1 MKTLMTA
8 CSLAVLLAAAP
19 AFAQTGTSSSKAPAK
34 EVSPSVASTEGQMD
48 PALARMRADQLK
60 GKDVYGSD
68 GKEIAQ
74 VEGVVR
80 KGKDTFVVLDVDH
93 VVDVSDKDVV
103 LPANR
108 LHMKGDKMTLDMT
121 KDQIQGLEKWQKG
134 KYEDVKGALK

>member
-1 MKTLMTA
+1 MKTVMTA

-19 AFAQTGTSSSKAPAK
+19 AVAQTTKAPAK
-34 EVSPSVASTEGQMD
+34 EVAPSVAAADGQLD
-48 PALARMRADQLK
+48 PALARMNASQLK

-68 GKEIAQ
+68 GKSIAEI
-74 VEGVVR
+74 EGVVR
-80 KGKDTFVVLDVDH
+80 KGTSTYVVLDIDH

-108 LHMKGDKMTLDMT
+108 LHMKGDKLTLDMT
-121 KDQIQGLEKWQKG
+121 KDQLQGLEKWQKG